1 MIFYFRFI
9 GKYFEMS
16 NIIKLMENLIK
27 INFEDY
33 FVLVI
38 IFLSLLFILVF
49 VLVVGIVKKIFKV
62 YFIKWNIFRCENKDG
77 ELFDDN

>member
-1 MIFYFRFI
+1 MD
-9 GKYFEMS
+9 
-16 NIIKLMENLIK
+16 NLIK

-38 IFLSLLFILVF
+38 IFLSLLFIVVF

-62 YFIKWNIFRCENKDG
+62 YFIK
-77 ELFDDN
+77 